1 MVEGARLESVYT
13 GNRIEGSNPF
23 LSAVFLISKILL
35 YIPVSVQYLYEILGL
50 WPFLQLR
57 PFFGILAFLINILIF
72 SRVRGNAFSFKV
84 FPSNVSQNLTS
95 EIC

>member
-1 MVEGARLESVYT
+1 
-13 GNRIEGSNPF
+13 
-23 LSAVFLISKILL
+23 LISKILL

-72 SRVRGNAFSFKV
+72 SRVSGKCIFFQTFSF
-84 FPSNVSQNLTS
+84 
-95 EIC
+95 